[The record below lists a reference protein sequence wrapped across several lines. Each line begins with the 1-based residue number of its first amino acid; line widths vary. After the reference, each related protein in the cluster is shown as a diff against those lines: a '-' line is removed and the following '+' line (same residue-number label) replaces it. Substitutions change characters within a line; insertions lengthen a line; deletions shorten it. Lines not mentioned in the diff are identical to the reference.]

1 MFGLL
6 FEKYYQDLQSG
17 QDNSVIFREFLDGM
31 SPEYR
36 DNTPPTMIARDFIAG
51 MTDDYFLRQCQ
62 ENIMP
67 QILSDRY

>member
-1 MFGLL
+1 
-6 FEKYYQDLQSG
+6 
-17 QDNSVIFREFLDGM
+17 
-31 SPEYR
+31 
-36 DNTPPTMIARDFIAG
+36 MIARDFIAG